1 MFNAQRNVPCRYKG
15 GRSFT
20 SDVMDGVRLHL
31 VEVASTIQERYWI
44 SVNFTAN
51 PKDSDMKKASQK
63 REAL

>member
-1 MFNAQRNVPCRYKG
+1 
-15 GRSFT
+15 
-20 SDVMDGVRLHL
+20 MDGVRLHL
-31 VEVASTIQERYWI
+31 AEVASTIQERYWI